1 MIIDE
6 ILNIL
11 DAEFNLPNVK
21 WPVVDGGIF
30 WTDLVKYKNWRLQ
43 QNSVSKSA
51 RILDENNYRIA
62 WGTVNGMRKIL
73 DRRKELEEKYH

>member
-11 DAEFNLPNVK
+11 DAEFNLPNIK
-21 WPVVDGGIF
+21 WQVVDGGIF

-51 RILDENNYRIA
+51 RILDEDNYRIA

>member
-11 DAEFNLPNVK
+11 DAEFNLPNIK
-21 WPVVDGGIF
+21 WQVVDGGIF
-30 WTDLVKYKNWRLQ
+30 WTDLDKYKNCRLQ

-51 RILDENNYRIA
+51 RILDEDNYRIA